1 MITFEDG
8 YKAAGEWEN
17 ALDSIKWVTDYLI
30 KCHTAPNEFYGQV
43 ADGNVDHAFWGRP
56 EEYVA
61 NRPAWKIDANNP
73 GSDLAGEASAALS
86 GLICFL

>member
-1 MITFEDG
+1 M
-8 YKAAGEWEN
+8 
-17 ALDSIKWVTDYLI
+17 
-30 KCHTAPNEFYGQV
+30 

-61 NRPAWKIDANNP
+61 NRPAWKIDASNP

-86 GLICFL
+86 VSGYIFYIYFNQ